1 VLGQAPGLLLA
12 SGDEIAAA
20 VAEVRREVRLTR
32 EERLQPP
39 IRRGSAEEQRA
50 IYEATM
56 CIVKAGG
63 AKSLMKRAER
73 KMKKQRVV
81 LVTESVNLHG

>member
-1 VLGQAPGLLLA
+1 M
-12 SGDEIAAA
+12 
-20 VAEVRREVRLTR
+20 RLTL

-81 LVTESVNLHG
+81 LVTESVNPHG

>member
-1 VLGQAPGLLLA
+1 
-12 SGDEIAAA
+12 
-20 VAEVRREVRLTR
+20 
-32 EERLQPP
+32 
-39 IRRGSAEEQRA
+39 
-50 IYEATM
+50 M

-81 LVTESVNLHG
+81 LVTESVNPHG